1 LTHKVISFYTF
12 CLLGKEEFVFQ
23 GGVIVGK
30 GPSMK
35 TITEPASEIRVIREA
50 DVVVVGGG
58 PGGHAAAVAAA
69 RNGADTVL
77 LERYGHLGGM
87 ASGGL
92 VIMIPH
98 LSDGTE
104 RQIIVG
110 QCKEWLDRLDVRGA
124 SVHQKYEDVG
134 SNEKEVV
141 DYWRDFHQF
150 FVCEDRIQLAAM
162 VDPEILKCVLN
173 DMVGEAGVK
182 LFLHSW
188 GTKAIV
194 DHNEVQGVIF
204 ESKSGRQ
211 AVLGKVI
218 IDGTGD
224 GDLLP
229 SAGAEFDRNIKPN
242 LRIATAAVVFR
253 LGNVD
258 NIMHSKFQKTET
270 KKYAALMGELMKAGG
285 FPVAQRSARDDVV
298 WISNWIPGLDILN
311 VEDLTRAEV
320 EIRKR
325 MLITYDFFKKNV
337 PGFEKSFII
346 DTASQ
351 TGTRGS
357 RRVIGEY
364 MVTEKDWHSGKTY
377 EDTIAVLP
385 QQRHVVSPEY
395 PHMHIPY
402 RSLVPRKVDNL
413 LVAGRSFSSDDIV
426 NNEYNLIPHC
436 TLYGQAAGTAA
447 ALAIKSGV
455 KVRNV
460 NIADLKDSLIKQKV
474 VLPETL

>member
-1 LTHKVISFYTF
+1 
-12 CLLGKEEFVFQ
+12 
-23 GGVIVGK
+23 
-30 GPSMK
+30 MK
-35 TITEPASEIRVIREA
+35 TIMEPASEITVVREA

-87 ASGGL
+87 ATGGL

-104 RQIIVG
+104 QQIIVG
-110 QCKEWLDRLDVRGA
+110 QCQEWLDRLDVRGA
-124 SVHQKYEDVG
+124 SVHQKYEDIG
-134 SNEKEVV
+134 SSEKELVE
-141 DYWRDFHQF
+141 YWRDFHQF
-150 FVCEDRIQLAAM
+150 FVCEDRVQLGAM
-162 VDPEILKCVLN
+162 VDPEMLKCVLN
-173 DMVGEAGVK
+173 DMVEEAGVK

-194 DHNEVQGVIF
+194 DKNELQGVIF

-211 AVLGKVI
+211 AILGKVI

-229 SAGAEFDRNIKPN
+229 SAGAEFDRSIKPN
-242 LRIATAAVVFR
+242 LRIATVAVVFR

-258 NIMHSKFQKTET
+258 TRRHGEFKKTEE
-270 KKYAALMGELMKAGG
+270 KKNAELMGELVRLGG
-285 FPVAQRSARDDVV
+285 FPVAQRSAHDSVLWV
-298 WISNWIPGLDILN
+298 SNWIPGLDILK
-311 VEDLTRAEV
+311 VEDLTYAEI
-320 EIRKR
+320 EIRKK
-325 MLITYDFFKKNV
+325 MLITYDFFKKKV
-337 PGFEKSFII
+337 PGFEKSFIL

-351 TGTRGS
+351 IGTRGS
-357 RRVIGEY
+357 RRLIGEY
-364 MVTEKDWHSGKTY
+364 MVTEKDWHSGKIY

-385 QQRHVVSPEY
+385 QLRSVVSPEH
-395 PHMHIPY
+395 PHVYIPY
-402 RSLVPRKVDNL
+402 RSLVPRKVENL

-426 NNEYNLIPHC
+426 NNDYNLIPHC
-436 TLYGQAAGTAA
+436 ILYGQAAGTAA
-447 ALAIKSGV
+447 ALAIKNGV

-460 NIADLKDSLIKQKV
+460 DIAALKESLLKQKV
-474 VLPETL
+474 VLPEIL

>member
-1 LTHKVISFYTF
+1 
-12 CLLGKEEFVFQ
+12 
-23 GGVIVGK
+23 VGK

-35 TITEPASEIRVIREA
+35 TITEPASEIRVVREA

-104 RQIIVG
+104 RQIIAG

-124 SVHQKYEDVG
+124 SLHQKYEDVG
-134 SNEKEVV
+134 SDDKELVE
-141 DYWRDFHQF
+141 YWRDFHQF
-150 FVCEDRIQLAAM
+150 FVCEDRVQLAAM
-162 VDPEILKCVLN
+162 VDPEMLKCVLN

-194 DHNEVQGVIF
+194 EHNEVQGVIF

-242 LRIATAAVVFR
+242 LRIATVAVVFR

-258 NIMHSKFQKTET
+258 TKMHSKFQKTET

-285 FPVAQRSARDDVV
+285 FPAAQRSAHDDVV
-298 WISNWIPGLDILN
+298 WVSNWIPGLDILN

-320 EIRKR
+320 EIRKK
-325 MLITYDFFKKNV
+325 MLVTYDFFKKNV

-357 RRVIGEY
+357 RRLIGEY

-385 QQRHVVSPEY
+385 QLRSVVSQEH
-395 PHMHIPY
+395 PHVHVPY

-426 NNEYNLIPHC
+426 NNDYNLIPHC
-436 TLYGQAAGTAA
+436 ILYGQAAGTAA

>member
-1 LTHKVISFYTF
+1 M
-12 CLLGKEEFVFQ
+12 E
-23 GGVIVGK
+23 K

-35 TITEPASEIRVIREA
+35 TILEPASEIKVIREA

-58 PGGHAAAVAAA
+58 PGGHAAAISAA
-69 RNGADTVL
+69 RNGADTIL

-87 ASGGL
+87 ATGGL

-104 RQIIVG
+104 RMIIAG
-110 QCKEWLDRLDVRGA
+110 QCKEWLDRLDVMGA
-124 SVHQKYEDVG
+124 SVHQRYEEVG
-134 SNEKEVV
+134 SNDKELVE
-141 DYWRDFHQF
+141 YWRDFHQF
-150 FVCEDRIQLAAM
+150 FVVEDRVQLGAM

-173 DMVGEAGVK
+173 DMVEEAGVK

-194 DHNEVQGVIF
+194 EKNEVQGVIF

-211 AVLGKVI
+211 AILGKVI

-229 SAGAEFDRNIKPN
+229 SAGAEFDRSIKPN
-242 LRIATAAVVFR
+242 LRIATVAVVFR

-258 NIMHSKFQKTET
+258 TKTHEKFRKTEPQ
-270 KKYAALMGELMKAGG
+270 KYAELMGNLIKLGG
-285 FPVAQRSARDDVV
+285 FPAAQRSARDDVLWV
-298 WISNWIPGLDILN
+298 SNWIPGLDILN
-311 VEDLTRAEV
+311 VEDLTKAEV
-320 EIRKR
+320 EIRKK

-337 PGFEKSFII
+337 PGFEKSFIL

-357 RRVIGEY
+357 RRLIGEY
-364 MVTEKDWHSGKTY
+364 VVTEKDWLSGKTY

-385 QQRHVVSPEY
+385 QLRKIVSAEH

-402 RSLVPRKVDNL
+402 RALVPRKVENL

-426 NNEYNLIPHC
+426 NNDYNLIPHC
-436 TLYGQAAGTAA
+436 ILYGQAAGTAA

-460 NIADLKDSLIKQKV
+460 NIGDLKESLIKQNV

>member
-1 LTHKVISFYTF
+1 MTELFS
-12 CLLGKEEFVFQ
+12 
-23 GGVIVGK
+23 GGVIMGK

-35 TITEPASEIRVIREA
+35 TIMEPASEITVLREA

-58 PGGHAAAVAAA
+58 PGGHAAAVSAA
-69 RNGADTVL
+69 RSGADTVL
-77 LERYGHLGGM
+77 LERYGHMGGM
-87 ASGGL
+87 ATGGL

-104 RQIIVG
+104 KIILAG

-134 SNEKEVV
+134 SDDKELVE
-141 DYWRDFHQF
+141 YWRDFHQF
-150 FVCEDRIQLAAM
+150 FICEDRIQLAAM

-173 DMVGEAGVK
+173 DMVEESGVK

-188 GTKAIV
+188 GTRAIV
-194 DHNEVQGVIF
+194 DKNEVQGVIF

-211 AVLGKVI
+211 AILGKVV
-218 IDGTGD
+218 IDATGD

-229 SAGAEFDRNIKPN
+229 SAGAEFDRTIKPD
-242 LRIATAAVVFR
+242 LRIATVAVVFR

-258 NIMHSKFQKTET
+258 TKRHGKFRKLEP
-270 KKYAALMGELMKAGG
+270 KKNEELMRELMQLGG
-285 FPVAQRSARDDVV
+285 FPAAQRSAHDDVLWV
-298 WISNWIPGLDILN
+298 SNWIPGLDILN
-311 VEDLTRAEV
+311 VEDLTKAEV

-337 PGFEKSFII
+337 PGFEESFII

-364 MVTEKDWHSGKTY
+364 MVTEKDINSGEIH
-377 EDTIAVLP
+377 EDTIAVCP
-385 QQRHVVSPEY
+385 QLRHVVSPEH
-395 PHMHIPY
+395 PHVHIPY
-402 RSLVPRKVDNL
+402 RALVPRKVENL

-426 NNEYNLIPHC
+426 NNDYNLIPHC
-436 TLYGQAAGTAA
+436 IIYGQAAGTAA
-447 ALAIKSGV
+447 ALSIKSGV

-460 NIADLKDSLIKQKV
+460 DYGALKDTLVRQNV
-474 VLPETL
+474 VLPE

>member
-1 LTHKVISFYTF
+1 VS
-12 CLLGKEEFVFQ
+12 
-23 GGVIVGK
+23 K
-30 GPSMK
+30 GPSVK
-35 TITEPASEIRVIREA
+35 TIIEPASEIKVLREA

-58 PGGHAAAVAAA
+58 PGGHAAAISAA

-104 RQIIVG
+104 RMIIAG
-110 QCKEWLDRLDVRGA
+110 QCREWLDRLDVRGA
-124 SVHQKYEDVG
+124 SVHQNYEDVG
-134 SNEKEVV
+134 SNDKELVE
-141 DYWRDFHQF
+141 YWRDFHQF
-150 FVCEDRIQLAAM
+150 FVVEDRVQLAAM

-173 DMVGEAGVK
+173 DMVEEAGVK

-188 GTKAIV
+188 GTKVIV
-194 DHNEVQGVIF
+194 EKNEVQGVIF

-211 AVLGKVI
+211 AILGKVI

-229 SAGAEFDRNIKPN
+229 SAGAEFDRSIKPN
-242 LRIATAAVVFR
+242 LRIATVAVVFR

-258 NIMHSKFQKTET
+258 TKTHDKFKKIEA
-270 KKYAALMGELMKAGG
+270 KKYADLMGELVRLGG
-285 FPVAQRSARDDVV
+285 FPVAQRSAHDDVLWV
-298 WISNWIPGLDILN
+298 SNWIPGLDILN
-311 VEDLTRAEV
+311 VEDLTKTEV
-320 EIRKR
+320 EIRKK
-325 MLITYDFFKKNV
+325 MIVTYDFFKKKV
-337 PGFEKSFII
+337 PGFERSFIL

-385 QQRHVVSPEY
+385 QLRNVVSPEH

-413 LVAGRSFSSDDIV
+413 LVAGRSFSSDDVV
-426 NNEYNLIPHC
+426 NNDYNLIPHC
-436 TLYGQAAGTAA
+436 ILFGQAAGTAA
-447 ALAIKSGV
+447 ALSVKSGM

-460 NIADLKDSLIKQKV
+460 NIGDLKENLIKQKV

>member
-1 LTHKVISFYTF
+1 
-12 CLLGKEEFVFQ
+12 
-23 GGVIVGK
+23 VGK
-30 GPSMK
+30 DPSMK
-35 TITEPASEIRVIREA
+35 TIMEPASEIKVLREA

-58 PGGHAAAVAAA
+58 PGGHAAAVSAA

-87 ASGGL
+87 ATGGL

-104 RQIIVG
+104 RMIIAG

-124 SVHQKYEDVG
+124 SVHQNYEDVG
-134 SNEKEVV
+134 SNEKELVE
-141 DYWRDFHQF
+141 YWRDFHQF
-150 FVCEDRIQLAAM
+150 FVCEDRVQLGAM

-173 DMVGEAGVK
+173 DMVEEAGVK

-188 GTKAIV
+188 GTKTIV
-194 DHNEVQGVIF
+194 EKNEVQGVIF

-211 AVLGKVI
+211 AILGKVI

-224 GDLLP
+224 GDLLL

-242 LRIATAAVVFR
+242 LRIATVAVVFR

-258 NIMHSKFQKTET
+258 TKTHDKFKKIEA
-270 KKYAALMGELMKAGG
+270 KKYADLMGELVKSGG
-285 FPVAQRSARDDVV
+285 FPVAQRSAHDDVLWV
-298 WISNWIPGLDILN
+298 SNWIPGLDILN
-311 VEDLTRAEV
+311 VEDLTRTEV
-320 EIRKR
+320 EIRKK
-325 MLITYDFFKKNV
+325 MLITYDFFKKKV
-337 PGFEKSFII
+337 PGFEKSFIL

-377 EDTIAVLP
+377 KDTIAVLP
-385 QQRHVVSPEY
+385 QLRNIVSPEH

-426 NNEYNLIPHC
+426 NNDYNLIPHC
-436 TLYGQAAGTAA
+436 ILFGQAAGTAA

>member
-1 LTHKVISFYTF
+1 M
-12 CLLGKEEFVFQ
+12 
-23 GGVIVGK
+23 GK

-35 TITEPASEIRVIREA
+35 TIVEPASEITVLREA

-58 PGGHAAAVAAA
+58 PGGHAAAVSAA
-69 RNGADTVL
+69 RSGVDTVL

-87 ASGGL
+87 ATGGL

-104 RQIIVG
+104 KIILAG

-134 SNEKEVV
+134 SDDKDLVE
-141 DYWRDFHQF
+141 YWRDFHQF
-150 FVCEDRIQLAAM
+150 FICEDRIQLAAM
-162 VDPEILKCVLN
+162 VDPEMLKCVLN
-173 DMVGEAGVK
+173 DMVEEAGVK

-188 GTKAIV
+188 GTRAIV
-194 DHNEVQGVIF
+194 DKNEVQGVIF

-211 AVLGKVI
+211 AILGKVI
-218 IDGTGD
+218 IDATGD

-229 SAGAEFDRNIKPN
+229 SAGAEFDRTIKPD
-242 LRIATAAVVFR
+242 LRIATVAVVFR

-258 NIMHSKFQKTET
+258 TKRHGKFRKLEA
-270 KKYAALMGELMKAGG
+270 KRNEELMGKLMQLNG
-285 FPVAQRSARDDVV
+285 FPAAQRSAHDDVLWV
-298 WISNWIPGLDILN
+298 SNWVPGLDILN
-311 VEDLTRAEV
+311 VEDLTKAEV

-337 PGFEKSFII
+337 PGFEESFII

-364 MVTEKDWHSGKTY
+364 VVTEKDINSGEIH
-377 EDTIAVLP
+377 EDTIAVCP
-385 QQRHVVSPEY
+385 QLRHVVSPEH
-395 PHMHIPY
+395 PHVHIPY
-402 RSLVPRKVDNL
+402 RSLVPRKVENF

-426 NNEYNLIPHC
+426 NNDYNLIPHC
-436 TLYGQAAGTAA
+436 IIYGQAAGTAA
-447 ALAIKSGV
+447 ALSIKSGV

-460 NIADLKDSLIKQKV
+460 DYEALKDSLVRQNV
-474 VLPETL
+474 VLPE

>member
-1 LTHKVISFYTF
+1 M
-12 CLLGKEEFVFQ
+12 
-23 GGVIVGK
+23 GK
-30 GPSMK
+30 GPSIK
-35 TITEPASEIRVIREA
+35 TIMEPAREIKVLREA

-69 RNGADTVL
+69 RSGADTVL

-104 RQIIVG
+104 KQIIVG
-110 QCKEWLDRLDVRGA
+110 QCQEWLDRLDVRGA
-124 SVHQKYEDVG
+124 SVHQKYEDIG
-134 SNEKEVV
+134 SNDKELLE
-141 DYWRDFHQF
+141 YWRDFHPF
-150 FVCEDRIQLAAM
+150 FICEDRIQLGAM
-162 VDPEILKCVLN
+162 VDPELLKCVLN
-173 DMVGEAGVK
+173 DMVEEAGVK

-194 DHNEVQGVIF
+194 DNNEVQGVIF

-211 AVLGKVI
+211 AILGKVVS
-218 IDGTGD
+218 DGTGD

-229 SAGAEFDRNIKPN
+229 SVGAEFDRNIRPN
-242 LRIATAAVVFR
+242 LRIATVAVVFR
-253 LGNVD
+253 LGDVD
-258 NIMHSKFQKTET
+258 TKRYGRFQKTEA
-270 KKYAALMGELMKAGG
+270 KKNAELMGQLVKLGG
-285 FPVAQRSARDDVV
+285 FPVAQRSAHDDVLWV
-298 WISNWIPGLDILN
+298 SNWIPGLDVLN
-311 VEDLTRAEV
+311 VENLTYVEV
-320 EIRKR
+320 EIRKK
-325 MLITYDFFKKNV
+325 MLLTYDFFKKNV
-337 PGFEKSFII
+337 PGFEKSFIL

-385 QQRHVVSPEY
+385 QLRSVVSPEH
-395 PHMHIPY
+395 PHVHIPY

-426 NNEYNLIPHC
+426 NNDYNLIPHC
-436 TLYGQAAGTAA
+436 ILYGQAAGTAA

-460 NIADLKDSLIKQKV
+460 DIAALKDSLIKQKV

>member
-1 LTHKVISFYTF
+1 
-12 CLLGKEEFVFQ
+12 
-23 GGVIVGK
+23 
-30 GPSMK
+30 
-35 TITEPASEIRVIREA
+35 
-50 DVVVVGGG
+50 
-58 PGGHAAAVAAA
+58 
-69 RNGADTVL
+69 
-77 LERYGHLGGM
+77 
-87 ASGGL
+87 
-92 VIMIPH
+92 
-98 LSDGTE
+98 
-104 RQIIVG
+104 
-110 QCKEWLDRLDVRGA
+110 
-124 SVHQKYEDVG
+124 
-134 SNEKEVV
+134 
-141 DYWRDFHQF
+141 
-150 FVCEDRIQLAAM
+150 M

-173 DMVGEAGVK
+173 DMVEEAGVK

-194 DHNEVQGVIF
+194 EKNEVQGVIF

-211 AVLGKVI
+211 AILGKVV

-224 GDLLP
+224 GDLLT
-229 SAGAEFDRNIKPN
+229 SAGAEFERDIKPN
-242 LRIATAAVVFR
+242 LRIATVAVVFR

-258 NIMHSKFQKTET
+258 TKRHGKFQKTEA
-270 KKYAALMGELMKAGG
+270 KKNAELMGELVRSGG
-285 FPVAQRSARDDVV
+285 FPVAQRSAHDDVLWV
-298 WISNWIPGLDILN
+298 SNWIPGLDILN

-337 PGFEKSFII
+337 PGFEKSFIL

-364 MVTEKDWHSGKTY
+364 RVTEKEMNSGKIHA
-377 EDTIAVLP
+377 DTIAVLP
-385 QQRHVVSPEY
+385 QLRNVVSPEH

-426 NNEYNLIPHC
+426 NNDYNLIPHC

-447 ALAIKSGV
+447 ALAVKAGV

-460 NIADLKDSLIKQKV
+460 DIAALKESLIKQKV

>member
-1 LTHKVISFYTF
+1 M
-12 CLLGKEEFVFQ
+12 E
-23 GGVIVGK
+23 K
-30 GPSMK
+30 GPSVK
-35 TITEPASEIRVIREA
+35 TILEPASEIKVIREA

-58 PGGHAAAVAAA
+58 PGGHAAAISAA

-77 LERYGHLGGM
+77 IERYGHLGGM
-87 ASGGL
+87 ATGGL

-104 RQIIVG
+104 RMIIAG

-134 SNEKEVV
+134 SNEKELVE
-141 DYWRDFHQF
+141 YWRDFHQF
-150 FVCEDRIQLAAM
+150 FVVEDRVQLGAM

-173 DMVGEAGVK
+173 DMVEEAGVK

-188 GTKAIV
+188 GTKSIV
-194 DHNEVQGVIF
+194 EKNEVQGVIF

-211 AVLGKVI
+211 AILGKVI

-229 SAGAEFDRNIKPN
+229 SAGAEFDRSIKPN
-242 LRIATAAVVFR
+242 LRIATVAVVFR

-258 NIMHSKFQKTET
+258 TKTHERFRKTEPQ
-270 KKYAALMGELMKAGG
+270 KYAELMGNLVKLGG
-285 FPVAQRSARDDVV
+285 FPAAQRSARDDVLWV
-298 WISNWIPGLDILN
+298 SNWIPGLDILN
-311 VEDLTRAEV
+311 VEDLTKAEV
-320 EIRKR
+320 EIRKK
-325 MLITYDFFKKNV
+325 MLVTYDFFKKNV
-337 PGFEKSFII
+337 PGFEKSFIL

-357 RRVIGEY
+357 RRLIGEY
-364 MVTEKDWHSGKTY
+364 VVTEKDWLSGKTY

-385 QQRHVVSPEY
+385 QLRKVVSPEH

-402 RSLVPRKVDNL
+402 RALVPRKIENL

-426 NNEYNLIPHC
+426 NNDYNLIPHC
-436 TLYGQAAGTAA
+436 ILYGQAAGTAA

-460 NIADLKDSLIKQKV
+460 NISDLKESLIKQNV

>member
-1 LTHKVISFYTF
+1 
-12 CLLGKEEFVFQ
+12 LG
-23 GGVIVGK
+23 GGVIVEK

-35 TITEPASEIRVIREA
+35 TIMEPASEINVIREA

-69 RNGADTVL
+69 RNGAETVL

-87 ASGGL
+87 ATGGL

-110 QCKEWLDRLDVRGA
+110 QCQEWIDRLDVRGG
-124 SVHQKYEDVG
+124 SVHQKYEDIG
-134 SNEKEVV
+134 SNEKELVE
-141 DYWRDFHQF
+141 YWNDFHQF
-150 FVCEDRIQLAAM
+150 FICEGRIQLAAM
-162 VDPEILKCVLN
+162 VDPELLKCVLN
-173 DMVGEAGVK
+173 DMIEEAGVK

-211 AVLGKVI
+211 AILGKVI

-242 LRIATAAVVFR
+242 LRIATVAVVFR

-258 NIMHSKFQKTET
+258 TKRHDIFKKTEA
-270 KKYAALMGELMKAGG
+270 KKYMGLMGELVKIGG
-285 FPVAQRSARDDVV
+285 FPAAQRSAREDVLWV
-298 WISNWIPGLDILN
+298 SNWIPGLDILN

-320 EIRKR
+320 EIRKK

-357 RRVIGEY
+357 RRLIGEY
-364 MVTEKDWHSGKTY
+364 MVTEKDMDSGKIH

-385 QQRHVVSPEY
+385 QLRSVVSPEH
-395 PHMHIPY
+395 PHVHIPY

-413 LVAGRSFSSDDIV
+413 LVAGRSFSSDDVV
-426 NNEYNLIPHC
+426 NNDYNLIPHC
-436 TLYGQAAGTAA
+436 ILYGQAAGTAA
-447 ALAIKSGV
+447 ALAVKNGV

-460 NIADLKDSLIKQKV
+460 DIAALKKSLIKQKV
-474 VLPETL
+474 MLPETL

>member
-1 LTHKVISFYTF
+1 VR
-12 CLLGKEEFVFQ
+12 E
-23 GGVIVGK
+23 
-30 GPSMK
+30 GPSVK
-35 TITEPASEIRVIREA
+35 TIMEPASEVRVLWEA

-58 PGGHAAAVAAA
+58 PGGHAAAISAA
-69 RNGADTVL
+69 RSGADTVL
-77 LERYGHLGGM
+77 IERYGHLGGM
-87 ASGGL
+87 ATGGL
-92 VIMIPH
+92 VVMIPH

-104 RQIIVG
+104 KQIIAG
-110 QCKEWLDRLDVRGA
+110 QCREWLDRLDVRGA
-124 SVHQKYEDVG
+124 SVHQKYEDIG
-134 SNEKEVV
+134 SNDKDLVE
-141 DYWRDFHQF
+141 YWQDFHPF
-150 FVCEDRIQLAAM
+150 FVCEDRVQLAAM

-173 DMVGEAGVK
+173 DMVEEAGAK

-194 DHNEVQGVIF
+194 EKNEVQGVIF
-204 ESKSGRQ
+204 ESKSGKQ
-211 AVLGKVI
+211 AILGKIV

-229 SAGAEFDRNIKPN
+229 SAGAEFERTIRPD
-242 LRIATAAVVFR
+242 LRIATVAVVFR
-253 LGNVD
+253 LGDVD
-258 NIMHSKFQKTET
+258 AKRHGEFRRSEP
-270 KKYAALMGELMKAGG
+270 KKYEKLMGELVRLGG
-285 FPVAQRSARDDVV
+285 FPAAQSSARDNVLWV
-298 WISNWIPGLDILN
+298 SNWVPGLDILN
-311 VEDLTRAEV
+311 VEDLTYTEV

-337 PGFEKSFII
+337 PGFEKSFIL

-364 MVTEKDWHSGKTY
+364 RVTEKDWRSGEVH
-377 EDTIAVLP
+377 EDTIAVCP
-385 QQRHVVSPEY
+385 QQRRVVSSEN

-402 RSLVPRKVDNL
+402 RCLVPRKVDNL

-460 NIADLKDSLIKQKV
+460 DIAALKDSLIKQNV
-474 VLPETL
+474 VLPETLKEHGKIKYISLTTTNSREGGH

>member
-1 LTHKVISFYTF
+1 M
-12 CLLGKEEFVFQ
+12 E
-23 GGVIVGK
+23 K
-30 GPSMK
+30 GTSMK
-35 TITEPASEIRVIREA
+35 TILEPANEIKVIREA

-58 PGGHAAAVAAA
+58 PGGHAAAISAA
-69 RNGADTVL
+69 RNGANTVL

-87 ASGGL
+87 ATGGL

-104 RQIIVG
+104 RMIIAG

-134 SNEKEVV
+134 SNDKELVE
-141 DYWRDFHQF
+141 YWKDFHQF
-150 FVCEDRIQLAAM
+150 FVVEDRVQLGAM

-173 DMVGEAGVK
+173 DMVEEAGVK

-194 DHNEVQGVIF
+194 EKDEVQGVIF

-211 AVLGKVI
+211 AILGKVV

-229 SAGAEFDRNIKPN
+229 SAGAEFDRSIRPN
-242 LRIATAAVVFR
+242 LRIATVAVVFR

-258 NIMHSKFQKTET
+258 TKTHERFRKTEPQ
-270 KKYAALMGELMKAGG
+270 KYAELMGHLVKLGG
-285 FPVAQRSARDDVV
+285 FPVAQRSARDDVLWV
-298 WISNWIPGLDILN
+298 SNWIPGLDILN
-311 VEDLTRAEV
+311 VEDLTKAEV
-320 EIRKR
+320 EIRKK
-325 MLITYDFFKKNV
+325 MLVTYDFFKKNV
-337 PGFEKSFII
+337 PGFEKSFIL

-357 RRVIGEY
+357 RRLIGEY
-364 MVTEKDWHSGKTY
+364 VVTEKDWLSGKTY

-385 QQRHVVSPEY
+385 QLRKVVSPEH

-402 RSLVPRKVDNL
+402 RALVPRKVENL

-426 NNEYNLIPHC
+426 NNDYNLIPHC
-436 TLYGQAAGTAA
+436 ILYGQAAGTAA

-460 NIADLKDSLIKQKV
+460 NISDLKESLIKQNV

>member
-1 LTHKVISFYTF
+1 MD
-12 CLLGKEEFVFQ
+12 
-23 GGVIVGK
+23 K

-35 TITEPASEIRVIREA
+35 TILESASEIRVIREA

-58 PGGHAAAVAAA
+58 PGGHAAAISAA
-69 RNGADTVL
+69 RNGADTIL

-87 ASGGL
+87 ATGGL

-104 RQIIVG
+104 RMIIAG

-124 SVHQKYEDVG
+124 SVHQRYEEVG
-134 SNEKEVV
+134 SNDKELVE
-141 DYWRDFHQF
+141 YWRDFHQF
-150 FVCEDRIQLAAM
+150 FVVEDRVQLGAM

-173 DMVGEAGVK
+173 DMVEEAGVK

-194 DHNEVQGVIF
+194 EKNEVQGVIF

-211 AVLGKVI
+211 AILGKVI

-229 SAGAEFDRNIKPN
+229 SAGAEFDRSIKPN
-242 LRIATAAVVFR
+242 LRIATVAVVFR

-258 NIMHSKFQKTET
+258 TKTHEKFRKTEPQ
-270 KKYAALMGELMKAGG
+270 KYAELMGNLIKLGG
-285 FPVAQRSARDDVV
+285 FPAAQRSARDDVLWV
-298 WISNWIPGLDILN
+298 SNWIPGLDILN
-311 VEDLTRAEV
+311 VEDLTKAEV
-320 EIRKR
+320 EIRKK

-337 PGFEKSFII
+337 PGFEKSFIL

-357 RRVIGEY
+357 RRLIGEY
-364 MVTEKDWHSGKTY
+364 VVTEKDWLSGKTY

-385 QQRHVVSPEY
+385 QLRKVVSAEH

-402 RSLVPRKVDNL
+402 RALVPRKVENL

-426 NNEYNLIPHC
+426 NNDYNLIPHC
-436 TLYGQAAGTAA
+436 ILYGQAAGTAA

-460 NIADLKDSLIKQKV
+460 NIGDLKESLIKQNV

>member
-1 LTHKVISFYTF
+1 MV
-12 CLLGKEEFVFQ
+12 
-23 GGVIVGK
+23 K
-30 GPSMK
+30 GPSIK
-35 TITEPASEIRVIREA
+35 TIMEPASEIKVLREA

-58 PGGHAAAVAAA
+58 PGGHAAAMSAA

-87 ASGGL
+87 ATGGL

-98 LSDGTE
+98 LSDGTKK
-104 RQIIVG
+104 QLIVG
-110 QCKEWLDRLDVRGA
+110 QCQEWLDRLDVRGA
-124 SVHQKYEDVG
+124 SVHQKYEDIG
-134 SNEKEVV
+134 SDDKEIVE
-141 DYWRDFHQF
+141 YWRDFHQF
-150 FVCEDRIQLAAM
+150 FVIDDRVQLGAM

-173 DMVGEAGVK
+173 DMVEEAGVK

-188 GTKAIV
+188 GAKAIV
-194 DHNEVQGVIF
+194 DKNEVQGVIF

-211 AVLGKVI
+211 AILGKVI

-229 SAGAEFDRNIKPN
+229 SAGAEFVRSIKPN
-242 LRIATAAVVFR
+242 LRIATVAVVFR

-258 NIMHSKFQKTET
+258 TKRHGEFRKTET
-270 KKYAALMGELMKAGG
+270 KKNAALMGELVKLGG
-285 FPVAQRSARDDVV
+285 FPVAQRSAHEDVLWV
-298 WISNWIPGLDILN
+298 SNWIPGLDILN
-311 VEDLTRAEV
+311 VEDLTHTEV
-320 EIRKR
+320 EIRKK
-325 MLITYDFFKKNV
+325 MLLTYDFFKKNV
-337 PGFEKSFII
+337 PGFEKSFIL

-357 RRVIGEY
+357 RRVVGEY
-364 MVTEKDWHSGKTY
+364 MLTEKDMNSGEVH
-377 EDTIAVLP
+377 EDTIAVIP
-385 QQRHVVSPEY
+385 QLRNVISKEH
-395 PHMHIPY
+395 PHMHVPY
-402 RSLVPRKVDNL
+402 RTLVPKKVDNL

-426 NNEYNLIPHC
+426 NNDYNLIPHC

-447 ALAIKSGV
+447 ALAAKSGV

-460 NIADLKDSLIKQKV
+460 DIDALKESLIKQKV

>member
-1 LTHKVISFYTF
+1 M
-12 CLLGKEEFVFQ
+12 
-23 GGVIVGK
+23 GK

-35 TITEPASEIRVIREA
+35 TIMEPASEITVLREA

-58 PGGHAAAVAAA
+58 PGGHAAAVSAA
-69 RNGADTVL
+69 RSGADTVL

-87 ASGGL
+87 ATGGL

-104 RQIIVG
+104 KIILAG

-134 SNEKEVV
+134 SDDKELVE
-141 DYWRDFHQF
+141 YWRDFHQF
-150 FVCEDRIQLAAM
+150 FICEDRIQLAAM
-162 VDPEILKCVLN
+162 VDPEMLKCVLN
-173 DMVGEAGVK
+173 DMVEEAGVK

-188 GTKAIV
+188 GTRVIV
-194 DHNEVQGVIF
+194 DKNEVQGVIF

-211 AVLGKVI
+211 AILGKVA
-218 IDGTGD
+218 IDATGD

-229 SAGAEFDRNIKPN
+229 SAGAEFDRSIKPD
-242 LRIATAAVVFR
+242 LRIATVAVVFR

-258 NIMHSKFQKTET
+258 T
-270 KKYAALMGELMKAGG
+270 KRYGEFRKWEAKKNEELMGKLKQLGG
-285 FPVAQRSARDDVV
+285 FPAVQRSAHDDVLWV
-298 WISNWIPGLDILN
+298 SNWVPGLDILN
-311 VEDLTRAEV
+311 VEDLTKAEV

-337 PGFEKSFII
+337 PGFEESFII

-364 MVTEKDWHSGKTY
+364 MVTEKDINSGEIH
-377 EDTIAVLP
+377 EDTIAVVP
-385 QQRHVVSPEY
+385 QLRHVVSPEH
-395 PHMHIPY
+395 PHLHIPY
-402 RSLVPRKVDNL
+402 RSLVPRKVENL

-426 NNEYNLIPHC
+426 NNDYNLIPHC
-436 TLYGQAAGTAA
+436 IIYGQAAGTAA
-447 ALAIKSGV
+447 ALSVKSGV

-460 NIADLKDSLIKQKV
+460 DYGALKDSLVRQNV
-474 VLPETL
+474 VLPK

>member
-1 LTHKVISFYTF
+1 M
-12 CLLGKEEFVFQ
+12 
-23 GGVIVGK
+23 GK

-35 TITEPASEIRVIREA
+35 TIVEPASEITVLREA

-58 PGGHAAAVAAA
+58 PGGHAAAVSAA
-69 RNGADTVL
+69 RSGAETVL

-87 ASGGL
+87 ATGGL

-104 RQIIVG
+104 KIILAG

-134 SNEKEVV
+134 SDDKELVE
-141 DYWRDFHQF
+141 YWRDFHQF
-150 FVCEDRIQLAAM
+150 FICEDRIQLAAM
-162 VDPEILKCVLN
+162 VDPEMLKCVLN
-173 DMVGEAGVK
+173 DMMEEAGVK

-188 GTKAIV
+188 GTRAIV
-194 DHNEVQGVIF
+194 DKNEVQGVIF

-211 AVLGKVI
+211 AILGKVI
-218 IDGTGD
+218 IDATGD

-229 SAGAEFDRNIKPN
+229 SAGAEFDRTIKPD
-242 LRIATAAVVFR
+242 LRIATVAVVFR

-258 NIMHSKFQKTET
+258 TKRHGKFRKLEA
-270 KKYAALMGELMKAGG
+270 KRNEELMGKLMQLGG
-285 FPVAQRSARDDVV
+285 FPAAQRSAHDDVLWV
-298 WISNWIPGLDILN
+298 SNWIPGLDILN
-311 VEDLTRAEV
+311 VEDLTKAEV

-337 PGFEKSFII
+337 PGFEESFII

-364 MVTEKDWHSGKTY
+364 VVTEKDINSGEIH
-377 EDTIAVLP
+377 EDTIAVCP
-385 QQRHVVSPEY
+385 QLRHVVSPEH
-395 PHMHIPY
+395 PHVHIPY
-402 RSLVPRKVDNL
+402 RSLVPRKVENF

-426 NNEYNLIPHC
+426 NNDYNLIPHC
-436 TLYGQAAGTAA
+436 IIYGQAAGTAA
-447 ALAIKSGV
+447 ALSIKSGV

-460 NIADLKDSLIKQKV
+460 DYEALKDSLVRQNV
-474 VLPETL
+474 VLPE

>member
-1 LTHKVISFYTF
+1 
-12 CLLGKEEFVFQ
+12 
-23 GGVIVGK
+23 
-30 GPSMK
+30 MK
-35 TITEPASEIRVIREA
+35 TIMEPASEIRVIREA

-58 PGGHAAAVAAA
+58 PGGHAAAISAA
-69 RNGADTVL
+69 RTGADTVL
-77 LERYGHLGGM
+77 IERYGHLGGM
-87 ASGGL
+87 ATGGL

-98 LSDGTE
+98 MSDGTE
-104 RQIIVG
+104 RIILAG
-110 QCKEWLDRLDVRGA
+110 QCKEWLDRLDVRSA
-124 SVHQKYEDVG
+124 SVHQDYKDIG
-134 SNEKEVV
+134 SDNKDLVE
-141 DYWRDFHQF
+141 YWRDFHPF
-150 FVCEDRIQLAAM
+150 FVCEDRVQLAAM
-162 VDPEILKCVLN
+162 IDPEILKCVLN
-173 DMVGEAGVK
+173 DMVGETGVE

-194 DHNEVQGVIF
+194 EKNEVQGVIF

-211 AVLGKVI
+211 AILGKVI

-229 SAGAEFDRNIKPN
+229 SAGAEFDRNIRPN
-242 LRIATAAVVFR
+242 LRIATVAVVFR

-258 NIMHSKFQKTET
+258 T
-270 KKYAALMGELMKAGG
+270 KRFGEFRRSEPKKHEKLMGELVKSGG
-285 FPVAQRSARDDVV
+285 YPAAQSSAREDVLWV
-298 WISNWIPGLDILN
+298 SNWVPGMDILK
-311 VEDLTRAEV
+311 VEDLTYTEV
-320 EIRKR
+320 EIRKK

-337 PGFEKSFII
+337 PGFEKCFIL

-364 MVTEKDWHSGKTY
+364 VVTEKDWQSGEIH
-377 EDTIAVLP
+377 EDTIAVIP
-385 QQRHVVSPEY
+385 QQRHIISSEY

-402 RSLVPRKVDNL
+402 RCLVPRKVDNL
-413 LVAGRSFSSDDIV
+413 LVAGRSFSSDDII

-436 TLYGQAAGTAA
+436 IIYGQAAGTAA

-460 NIADLKDSLIKQKV
+460 NIADLKDSLIKQNV
-474 VLPETL
+474 VLPETLKDQERIKYFSSPTAIRREGGH

>member
-1 LTHKVISFYTF
+1 MTELFS
-12 CLLGKEEFVFQ
+12 
-23 GGVIVGK
+23 GGVIMGK

-35 TITEPASEIRVIREA
+35 TIMEPASEITVLREA

-58 PGGHAAAVAAA
+58 PGGHAAAVSAA
-69 RNGADTVL
+69 RSGADTVL
-77 LERYGHLGGM
+77 LERYGHMGGM
-87 ASGGL
+87 ATGGL

-104 RQIIVG
+104 KIILAG

-124 SVHQKYEDVG
+124 SVHQKYEDLG
-134 SNEKEVV
+134 LDDKELVE
-141 DYWRDFHQF
+141 YWRDFHQF
-150 FVCEDRIQLAAM
+150 FICEDRIQLAAM

-173 DMVGEAGVK
+173 DMVEESGVK

-188 GTKAIV
+188 GTRAIV
-194 DHNEVQGVIF
+194 DKNKVQGVIF

-211 AVLGKVI
+211 AILGKVV
-218 IDGTGD
+218 IDATGD

-229 SAGAEFDRNIKPN
+229 SAGAEFDRTIKPD
-242 LRIATAAVVFR
+242 LRIATVAVVFR

-258 NIMHSKFQKTET
+258 TKRHGKFRKLEP
-270 KKYAALMGELMKAGG
+270 KKNEELMRELMQLGG
-285 FPVAQRSARDDVV
+285 FPAAQRSAHDDVLWV
-298 WISNWIPGLDILN
+298 SNWIPGLDILN
-311 VEDLTRAEV
+311 VEDLTKAEV

-337 PGFEKSFII
+337 PGFEESFII

-351 TGTRGS
+351 IGTRGS

-364 MVTEKDWHSGKTY
+364 MVTEKDINSGEIH
-377 EDTIAVLP
+377 EDTIAVCP
-385 QQRHVVSPEY
+385 QLRHVVSPEH
-395 PHMHIPY
+395 PHVHIPY
-402 RSLVPRKVDNL
+402 RALVPRKVENL

-426 NNEYNLIPHC
+426 NNDYNLIPHC
-436 TLYGQAAGTAA
+436 IIYGQAAGTAA
-447 ALAIKSGV
+447 ALSIKSGV

-460 NIADLKDSLIKQKV
+460 DYGALKDTLVRQNV
-474 VLPETL
+474 VLPE

>member
-1 LTHKVISFYTF
+1 
-12 CLLGKEEFVFQ
+12 
-23 GGVIVGK
+23 VGK
-30 GPSMK
+30 DPSMK
-35 TITEPASEIRVIREA
+35 TIMEPASEIKVLREA

-58 PGGHAAAVAAA
+58 PGGHAAAVSAA

-87 ASGGL
+87 ATGGL

-104 RQIIVG
+104 RMIIAG

-124 SVHQKYEDVG
+124 SVHQNYEDVG
-134 SNEKEVV
+134 SNEKELVE
-141 DYWRDFHQF
+141 YWRDFHQF
-150 FVCEDRIQLAAM
+150 FVCEDRVQLGAM

-173 DMVGEAGVK
+173 DMVEEAGVK

-194 DHNEVQGVIF
+194 EKNEVQGVIF

-211 AVLGKVI
+211 AILGKVI

-224 GDLLP
+224 GDLLL

-242 LRIATAAVVFR
+242 LRIATVAVVFR

-258 NIMHSKFQKTET
+258 TKTHDKFKKIEA
-270 KKYAALMGELMKAGG
+270 KKYADLMGELVRSGG
-285 FPVAQRSARDDVV
+285 FPVAQRSAHDDVLWV
-298 WISNWIPGLDILN
+298 SNWIPGLDILN
-311 VEDLTRAEV
+311 VEDLTRTEV
-320 EIRKR
+320 EIRKK
-325 MLITYDFFKKNV
+325 MLITYDFFKKKV
-337 PGFEKSFII
+337 PGFERSFIL

-377 EDTIAVLP
+377 KDTIAVLP
-385 QQRHVVSPEY
+385 QLRNIVSPEH

-426 NNEYNLIPHC
+426 NNDYNLIPHC
-436 TLYGQAAGTAA
+436 ILFGQAAGTAA

-460 NIADLKDSLIKQKV
+460 NIVDLKDSLIKQKV